1 MPLPTTYPDA
11 SMSMVL
17 NILRGAGAGLAPADV
32 AAAVYDV
39 EGWVLGQY
47 FSSLPPLPPVPPT
60 PPVQAKRVNREHLAG
75 ALEAHCASLK
85 GGTKGSFDW
94 QALLTELLAILSS
107 LFGPT
112 PVPVPPAPTP

>member
-11 SMSMVL
+11 SMAMVL
-17 NILRGAGAGLAPADV
+17 NILRGAGSGLAPADV

-39 EGWVLGQY
+39 EGWVLSQY
-47 FSSLPPLPPVPPT
+47 FAANPPPT
-60 PPVQAKRVNREHLAG
+60 PAPSTQAAKKVNRVHLAG

-85 GGTKGSFDW
+85 AGIKGTFDW
-94 QALLTELLAILSS
+94 AALLTELLAILSS

-112 PVPVPPAPTP
+112 PVPVPPVSTP